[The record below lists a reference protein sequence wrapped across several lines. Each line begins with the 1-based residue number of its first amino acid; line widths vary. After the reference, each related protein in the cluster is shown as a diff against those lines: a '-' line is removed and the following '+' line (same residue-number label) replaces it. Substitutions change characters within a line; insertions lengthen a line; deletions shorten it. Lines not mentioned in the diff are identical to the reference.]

1 MAASPPLARPRSWLD
16 HSTLTKHMKKV
27 LTLGLLVLAG
37 LVLAGCVGMPNLSLR
52 LAGSSG
58 PGVTLTLDLAPG
70 DTVTNQTPPVALQS
84 R

>member
-37 LVLAGCVGMPNLSLR
+37 CVGMPNLSLR

-70 DTVTNQTPPVALQS
+70 ATVTNQTPPVALQS